1 MNPNLP
7 MSQQDNEFPLIE
19 DWIDSHC
26 IECGKRCNMVTAEII
41 DDEDGKHLICG
52 GCSVSVMQD
61 EPLWVISIDLGA
73 DHNNT
78 MRVTDPYDNILGLV
92 AGNPKLLSAEYAE

>member
-1 MNPNLP
+1 
-7 MSQQDNEFPLIE
+7 
-19 DWIDSHC
+19 
-26 IECGKRCNMVTAEII
+26 
-41 DDEDGKHLICG
+41 
-52 GCSVSVMQD
+52 MQD